1 MPVDGYLNIQ
11 AQGEF
16 ESPPLT
22 MKTLCLNHL
31 TIEPL
36 NYLTVLH
43 EDLLAAPPP
52 FEVLPSSLLKGSY
65 AARKDKA
72 KLASTG
78 TASAEVLPRAPY
90 GGGEL
95 PCPARPSEGEV
106 PYRCAPHLRV
116 NAREVLRRQL
126 EKCFA

>member
-1 MPVDGYLNIQ
+1 
-11 AQGEF
+11 
-16 ESPPLT
+16 
-22 MKTLCLNHL
+22 
-31 TIEPL
+31 
-36 NYLTVLH
+36 
-43 EDLLAAPPP
+43 LLAAPP

-106 PYRCAPHLRV
+106 PLPVCPFG
-116 NAREVLRRQL
+116 EVLRRQL